1 MVREAR
7 MHRPSRSGPSAAADP
22 DAGGIDALDCWDDSQ
37 NREWDEL
44 FDCDWLDEFGNDD
57 G

>member
-22 DAGGIDALDCWDDSQ
+22 DGGGIDALDCWDDSQ